1 MSSLLIRRARIIDP
15 ESGEEKEGDIF
26 LQNGRIAAIYQ
37 TPSVADRVIEAD
49 GLYAAPGFI
58 DMHVHGIKGVRTA
71 DAKSKSIE
79 TMSKT
84 LACHGVTSFLPA
96 LHSCDPGLLNSS
108 MTAIAS
114 LRGKPLGGARL
125 LGIYLEGPFVSP
137 EKPGAMN
144 KKYFKQPSPE
154 DFNRIYKASGGC

>member
-1 MSSLLIRRARIIDP
+1 MRDGKIT
-15 ESGEEKEGDIF
+15 EVTEKHALNAEGDTKVFDLSNSI
-26 LQNGRIAAIYQ
+26 I
-37 TPSVADRVIEAD
+37 
-49 GLYAAPGFI
+49 APGFI
-58 DMHVHGIKGVRTA
+58 DMHAHGIKGVCTA

-84 LACHGVTSFLPA
+84 LARHGVTSFLPA

-137 EKPGAMN
+137 EKPGGH
-144 KKYFKQPSPE
+144 E
-154 DFNRIYKASGGC
+154 